1 MLVKVKLW
9 VKIRGQI
16 IKKWLKLVEII
27 PRILKSDNYNVAIFH
42 LLYLFLDINL
52 IDLIKVTIFYKR

>member
-9 VKIRGQI
+9 VKNRGQI
-16 IKKWLKLVEII
+16 IKKWLKSVEII

-42 LLYLFLDINL
+42 LLYLFLDINF
-52 IDLIKVTIFYKR
+52 INLIKVTIFYKR